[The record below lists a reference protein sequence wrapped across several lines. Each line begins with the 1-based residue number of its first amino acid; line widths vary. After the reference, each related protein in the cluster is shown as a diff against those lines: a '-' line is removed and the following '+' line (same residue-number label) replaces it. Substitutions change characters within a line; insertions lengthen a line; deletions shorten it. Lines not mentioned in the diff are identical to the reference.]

1 MLQTGQFERSITSPD
16 ICAYNCSGK
25 YNYMKVSRFRI
36 AVIEDD
42 VWFSQTL
49 KHRLEMNPEFEVTVF
64 PDAGSFRKAYANNFN
79 LVMTDIRLPDS
90 TGTQLVDFVFSKNP
104 DADVVVVSGQEDISL
119 VLELLK
125 KGIVEYIVKDDN
137 ILQRAWSVA
146 ADLAASDRTKQ
157 QKNKSTTQKELLIGE
172 CDSIKKVHALIKKAA
187 RSSITV
193 VVTGETGTG
202 KELVARSVHDQSE
215 RRDKPFVAVNVAA
228 IPSELLESELFGHEK
243 GAFTGAINKREGK
256 FEEANGGT
264 LFLDEIAELNLNLQ
278 AKLLRVLQEKE
289 VTRIGGNNTVKLDVR
304 IIIASHKNLSA
315 EVDRKSFRQDLY
327 YRLLGLPIELAP
339 LRERKGDVE
348 LLANHFLSEFSR
360 ISKTGHCSFSETAI
374 QKIKSH
380 NYPGN
385 VRELQAVTE
394 LAYTLAEG
402 NKIITDREIV
412 FEKKNLRIINEDADM
427 TLEEYNRSIIV
438 HYLRKYNHKVLV
450 VAEKLG
456 VGKSTIYNLLKNDSM
471 RKAVYDVNEKQ

>member
-1 MLQTGQFERSITSPD
+1 
-16 ICAYNCSGK
+16 
-25 YNYMKVSRFRI
+25 MKLSKFRI
-36 AVIEDD
+36 ALVEDD
-42 VWFSQTL
+42 NWFSQTM
-49 KHRLEMNPEFEVTVF
+49 KHRLDMNPDFEVVVF
-64 PDAGSFRKAYANNFN
+64 PDAASFRSAYSSTFH
-79 LVMTDIRLPDS
+79 LVITDIRLPDS
-90 TGTQLVDFVFSKNP
+90 TGTQLVDFVFNKNS

-137 ILQRAWSVA
+137 ILQRVWSVA
-146 ADLAASDRTKQ
+146 TDLAASAQTKA
-157 QKNKSTTQKELLIGE
+157 KKISNGTSKESLIIGE
-172 CDSIKKVHALIKKAA
+172 CDAIKKVHALIQKAA

-193 VVTGETGTG
+193 VITGETGTG

-228 IPSELLESELFGHEK
+228 IPAELLESELFGHEK
-243 GAFTGAINKREGK
+243 GAFTGAVGKREGK

-304 IIIASHKNLSA
+304 IIIATHKNLSA
-315 EVDRKSFRQDLY
+315 EVDRKTFRQDLY
-327 YRLLGLPIELAP
+327 YRLLGLPVELPP

-348 LLANHFLSEFSR
+348 VLANHFLREFCESNGTELSR
-360 ISKTGHCSFSETAI
+360 FNDAALK
-374 QKIKSH
+374 KIKEH

-385 VRELQAVTE
+385 VRELRAVTE

-402 NKIITDREIV
+402 SKTITERDVV
-412 FEKKNLRIINEDADM
+412 FEKKNLQILNEDADM
-427 TLEEYNRSIIV
+427 TLEEYNRTIIV

-456 VGKSTIYNLLKNDSM
+456 VGKSTIYNLLKSDSM
-471 RKAVYDVNEKQ
+471 RKAVYDTYDK

>member
-1 MLQTGQFERSITSPD
+1 
-16 ICAYNCSGK
+16 
-25 YNYMKVSRFRI
+25 MKLSKFRI
-36 AVIEDD
+36 ALVEDD
-42 VWFSQTL
+42 NWFSQTM
-49 KHRLEMNPEFEVTVF
+49 KHRLDMNPDFEVVVF
-64 PDAGSFRKAYANNFN
+64 PDAASFRSAYTPEFN
-79 LVMTDIRLPDS
+79 LVITDIRLPDS
-90 TGTQLVDFVFSKNP
+90 TGTQLVDFVFNKNN

-137 ILQRAWSVA
+137 ILQRVWSVA
-146 ADLAASDRTKQ
+146 TDLAASAHT
-157 QKNKSTTQKELLIGE
+157 KNKKNKTATSKESLIIGE
-172 CDSIKKVHALIKKAA
+172 CDAIKKVHALIQKAA

-202 KELVARSVHDQSE
+202 KELVARAVHDQSE

-228 IPSELLESELFGHEK
+228 IPAELLESELFGHEK
-243 GAFTGAINKREGK
+243 GAFTGAVGKREGK

-289 VTRIGGNNTVKLDVR
+289 VTRIGGNNTIKLDVR
-304 IIIASHKNLSA
+304 IIIATHKNLSA
-315 EVDRKSFRQDLY
+315 EVDRKTFRQDLY
-327 YRLLGLPIELAP
+327 YRLLGLPVELPP

-348 LLANHFLSEFSR
+348 VLANHFLREFCESNGTEL
-360 ISKTGHCSFSETAI
+360 SQFNDAALK
-374 QKIKSH
+374 KIKEH

-385 VRELQAVTE
+385 VRELRAVTE

-402 NKIITDREIV
+402 SKTITERDVV
-412 FEKKNLRIINEDADM
+412 FEKKNLQILNEDADM
-427 TLEEYNRSIIV
+427 TLEEYNRTIIV

-456 VGKSTIYNLLKNDSM
+456 VGKSTIYNLLKSDSM
-471 RKAVYDVNEKQ
+471 RKAVYDTYDKQ

>member
-1 MLQTGQFERSITSPD
+1 
-16 ICAYNCSGK
+16 
-25 YNYMKVSRFRI
+25 MKLSKFRI
-36 AVIEDD
+36 ALVEDD
-42 VWFSQTL
+42 NWFSQTM
-49 KHRLEMNPEFEVTVF
+49 KHRLDMNPDFEVVVF
-64 PDAGSFRKAYANNFN
+64 PDAASFRSAYSSTFH
-79 LVMTDIRLPDS
+79 LVITDIRLPDS
-90 TGTQLVDFVFSKNP
+90 TGTQLVDFVFNKNS

-137 ILQRAWSVA
+137 ILQRVWSVA
-146 ADLAASDRTKQ
+146 TDLAASAQTKA
-157 QKNKSTTQKELLIGE
+157 KKISNGTSKESLIIDE
-172 CDSIKKVHALIKKAA
+172 CDAIKKVHALIQKAA

-193 VVTGETGTG
+193 VITGETGTG

-228 IPSELLESELFGHEK
+228 IPAELLESELFGHEK
-243 GAFTGAINKREGK
+243 GAFTGAVGKREGK

-304 IIIASHKNLSA
+304 IIIATHKNLSA
-315 EVDRKSFRQDLY
+315 EVDRKTFRQDLY
-327 YRLLGLPIELAP
+327 YRLLGLPVELPP

-348 LLANHFLSEFSR
+348 VLANHFLREFCESNGTELSR
-360 ISKTGHCSFSETAI
+360 FNDAALK
-374 QKIKSH
+374 KIKEH

-385 VRELQAVTE
+385 VRELRAVTE

-402 NKIITDREIV
+402 SKTITERDVV
-412 FEKKNLRIINEDADM
+412 FEKKNLQILNEDADM
-427 TLEEYNRSIIV
+427 TLEEYNRTIIV

-456 VGKSTIYNLLKNDSM
+456 VGKSTIYNLLKSDSM
-471 RKAVYDVNEKQ
+471 RKAVYDTYDK

>member
-1 MLQTGQFERSITSPD
+1 
-16 ICAYNCSGK
+16 
-25 YNYMKVSRFRI
+25 MKLTKFRI
-36 AVIEDD
+36 ALVEDD
-42 VWFSQTL
+42 KWFSQTM
-49 KHRLEMNPEFEVTVF
+49 KHRLDMNPDIEVVVF
-64 PDAGSFRKAYANNFN
+64 PDAASFRSAYSSSFN
-79 LVMTDIRLPDS
+79 LVIADLRLPDS
-90 TGTQLVDFVFSKNP
+90 SGTQLIDFVFNKNS

-125 KGIVEYIVKDDN
+125 KGIVEYIMKDDN
-137 ILQRAWSVA
+137 ILQRVWSIVS
-146 ADLAASDRTKQ
+146 DLAASAQTKAR
-157 QKNKSTTQKELLIGE
+157 KAANGTSKESLIIGE
-172 CDSIKKVHALIKKAA
+172 CDAIKKVHALIQKAA

-202 KELVARSVHDQSE
+202 KELVARSVHVQSE

-228 IPSELLESELFGHEK
+228 IPAELLESELFGHEK
-243 GAFTGAINKREGK
+243 GAFTGAVGKREGK

-315 EVDRKSFRQDLY
+315 EVDRKTFRQDLY
-327 YRLLGLPIELAP
+327 YRLLGLPVELPP
-339 LRERKGDVE
+339 LRERNGDVE
-348 LLANHFLSEFSR
+348 VLANHFLREFCESNGAEISR
-360 ISKTGHCSFSETAI
+360 FNDAALK
-374 QKIKSH
+374 KIKEH

-385 VRELQAVTE
+385 VRELRAVTE

-402 NKIITDREIV
+402 SKTITERDVV
-412 FEKKNLRIINEDADM
+412 FEKKNLQILNEDADM
-427 TLEEYNRSIIV
+427 TLEEYNRTIIV

-456 VGKSTIYNLLKNDSM
+456 VGKSTIYNLLKSDSM
-471 RKAVYDVNEKQ
+471 RKAVYDTYD